1 MHFIFGLVV
10 NHHLDEMEV
19 AQFEHFYH
27 EKMQDADI
35 FSSEI
40 VESTVKNRYLSFAE
54 RLERLR
60 DDDALGLTSDG
71 KFLQFYWLG
80 KRAMYLDFHSKIQD
94 EYNCI
99 GIIGILVE
107 RVQKIFGN
115 RMIAIYNQG
124 AYPAAWILELVV
136 EGMGIEDIL
145 NYFNERCAIGLAKIN
160 RCEIGEMRGRMDCGL
175 VNYS

>member
-1 MHFIFGLVV
+1 MHFIFALAV

-40 VESTVKNRYLSFAE
+40 VESTAKNRYLSFAE
-54 RLERLR
+54 RLERSR
-60 DDDALGLTSDG
+60 DNDALGLTSDG

-80 KRAMYLDFHSKIQD
+80 KRAMYLEFHSKIQD

-107 RVQKIFGN
+107 RVQKIFGD
-115 RMIAIYNQG
+115 RMIAVYNQG

-145 NYFNERCAIGLAKIN
+145 NYFDERCAIGLTKIN
-160 RCEIGEMRGRMDCGL
+160 RREMGEMHGRMD
-175 VNYS
+175 